1 MAEPRLH
8 FRACNLCEAMCG
20 LRIEMDGDRIRCIRG
35 DPDDPFSRGFL
46 CPKATALEDV
56 HVDPDRQKLPLR
68 RTGDGWSPVGWEEAF
83 DEVADRIAEIQARHG
98 PDSVAIYLGN
108 PNVHS
113 LGAMTHGLPLIRALR
128 TRNRYSATS
137 VDQLPHHLAAT
148 TMFGHMLLL
157 PVPDIDRT
165 QFFLALGA
173 NPLASN
179 GSLMTAPGMPNR
191 LKALKARGG
200 RLVVV
205 DPRRTETAAL
215 ADTHLFIRPAT
226 DALFLAALVHTV
238 LDEGL
243 ERLDRLAGF
252 TDGIDDVRRAVAR
265 FSPERVAPVTSI
277 PAETTRA
284 LARDFARA
292 GSAVAYGRVGLST
305 QAYGGLAQWLIV
317 VLNVLT
323 GNLDR
328 PGGALF
334 TRPAVNPLG
343 LTPRGNP
350 GRHRSRVRSLPSFGG
365 EFPVSALAEE
375 IETEGSGR
383 VRALVVLAGN
393 PVLSAPN
400 GEQLER
406 ALSKLDF
413 MVAVDPYL
421 NETTRHAHLL
431 LPPTTALE
439 REHYDLAFHLL
450 AVRNTAKW
458 SPPLFPPA
466 PDARHDWEI
475 LSELTARLRGGG
487 LRRPLAAFARRVLP
501 PRRLVDLGLRTGP
514 YGWRSPHRLS
524 VRKLERHPHGI
535 DLGPLTPALP
545 GLLLTED
552 RRIHLA
558 PPTLVRDLDR
568 AERGLMGPTSVE
580 PSDTLWLIGRRQ
592 LRSNNS
598 WMHNSLRLV
607 KGPARCTLLMHP
619 EDAGRRGLAE
629 GQQVRVRSRV
639 GEVVLPV
646 ELTPDIMPGVVS
658 IPHGWGHGRP
668 GNRLQVADAHPGV
681 SINAL
686 TDHAAVDELVGTAV
700 LNGTPVEVAAA
711 A

>member
-1 MAEPRLH
+1 MERTAVHHRT
-8 FRACNLCEAMCG
+8 CNLCEAMCG
-20 LRIEMDGDRIRCIRG
+20 LRIELEDGRIRSIRG
-35 DPDDPFSRGFL
+35 DPDDPFSRGFV
-46 CPKATALEDV
+46 CPKATALEDI
-56 HVDPDRQKLPLR
+56 HLDPDRQKQPLR
-68 RTGDGWSPVGWEEAF
+68 RTGDGWAPLGWTEAF
-83 DEVADRIAEIQARHG
+83 DEVARRIRDIQRRHG
-98 PDSVAIYLGN
+98 RESVALYLGN
-108 PNVHS
+108 PNTHS
-113 LGAMTHGLPLIRALR
+113 LGALTHGLPFIRSLR
-128 TRNRYSATS
+128 THNRYSATS
-137 VDQLPHHLAAT
+137 VDQLPHHFASAE
-148 TMFGHMLLL
+148 MFGHMLLL

-179 GSLMTAPGMPNR
+179 GSMMTAPGFPHR

-200 RLVVV
+200 RLIVV

-243 ERLDRLAGF
+243 ERLDRLAAF
-252 TDGIDDVRRAVAR
+252 TDGLPELRRAVAR
-265 FSPERVAPVTSI
+265 FSPERVAAATSI
-277 PAETTRA
+277 PAATTRA
-284 LARDFARA
+284 LARDFVRA
-292 GSAVAYGRVGLST
+292 ESAVAYGRVGVST
-305 QAYGGLAQWLIV
+305 QAFGGLAQWLIV

-334 TRPAVNPLG
+334 TRPAINPLG
-343 LTPRGNP
+343 LTPRGNH
-350 GRHRSRVRSLPSFGG
+350 GRHRSRVRGLPSFGG

-375 IETEGSGR
+375 IETEGEGR
-383 VRALVVLAGN
+383 VRALVVVAGN

-406 ALSKLDF
+406 ALPKLDF
-413 MVAVDPYL
+413 MVAIDPYL
-421 NETTRHAHLL
+421 NETTRHADML

-439 REHYDLAFHLL
+439 RDHYDVVFHLL

-458 SPPLFPPA
+458 SSALFPPA
-466 PDARHDWEI
+466 PEARHDWEI
-475 LSELTARLRGGG
+475 FSELSWRLRGGG
-487 LRRPLAAFARRVLP
+487 IRRPLAALARRWVT
-501 PRRLVDLGLRTGP
+501 PRRMVDLGLRAGP
-514 YGWRSPHRLS
+514 YGWRSSQRLS

-535 DLGPLTPALP
+535 DLGPLTERLP
-545 GLLLTED
+545 GLLMTED

-558 PPTLVRDLDR
+558 PTMLVQDLDR
-568 AERGLMGPTSVE
+568 AERALLDASARVPPE
-580 PSDTLWLIGRRQ
+580 TLWLIGRRH

-607 KGPARCTLLMHP
+607 KGPPRCTLLMHP
-619 EDAGRRGLAE
+619 DDAGRRGLAE
-629 GQQVRVRSRV
+629 GQSARVRSRV

-646 ELTPDIMPGVVS
+646 ELTQDIMPGVVS

-668 GNRLQVADAHPGV
+668 GSRLQIADAHAGV

-686 TDHAAVDELVGTAV
+686 TDHAAVDALVGTAV

>member
-1 MAEPRLH
+1 MERTAVHHRT
-8 FRACNLCEAMCG
+8 CNLCEAMCG
-20 LRIEMDGDRIRCIRG
+20 LRIELEDGRIRSIRG
-35 DPDDPFSRGFL
+35 DPDDPFSRGFV

-56 HVDPDRQKLPLR
+56 HRDPDRQKQPLR
-68 RTGDGWSPVGWEEAF
+68 RTGDSWTAVGWSDAF
-83 DEVADRIAEIQARHG
+83 DEVAGRLRDIQRQHG
-98 PDSVAIYLGN
+98 RDSVAIYLGN

-113 LGAMTHGLPLIRALR
+113 LGTLTHGLSFIRALR
-128 TRNRYSATS
+128 THNRYSATS
-137 VDQLPHHLAAT
+137 VDQLPHHFASAE
-148 TMFGHMLLL
+148 MFGHMLLL

-179 GSLMTAPGMPNR
+179 GSMMTAPGFPAR

-215 ADTHLFIRPAT
+215 ADTHLFIRPST
-226 DALFLAALVHTV
+226 DALFLAALVHTI
-238 LDEGL
+238 LDEKL
-243 ERLDRLAGF
+243 ERLDRLAAF
-252 TDGIDDVRRAVAR
+252 TDGLPELRKAVAR
-265 FSPERVAPVTSI
+265 FSPERVAAATTI
-277 PAETTRA
+277 PAETVRA
-284 LARDFARA
+284 LARDFAHA
-292 GSAVAYGRVGLST
+292 ESAVAYGRVGVST
-305 QAYGGLAQWLIV
+305 QAYGGLAQWLIF
-317 VLNVLT
+317 VLNVIT

-343 LTPRGNP
+343 LSPRGNY
-350 GRHRSRVRSLPSFGG
+350 GRYRSRVRRLPSFGG

-375 IETEGSGR
+375 IETEGPRR
-383 VRALVVLAGN
+383 VRALVVVAGN

-406 ALSKLDF
+406 ALPKLDF
-413 MVAVDPYL
+413 MVAIDPYL
-421 NETTRHAHLL
+421 NETTRHAHVL

-439 REHYDLAFHLL
+439 REHYDIVFHLL

-458 SPPLFPPA
+458 SSALYPPA
-466 PDARHDWEI
+466 PEAKHDWEI
-475 LSELTARLRGGG
+475 FQGLTSRLRRAGV
-487 LRRPLAAFARRVLP
+487 RSVLATLTGRLMT

-514 YGWRSPHRLS
+514 YGWRSKHRLS

-535 DLGPLTPALP
+535 DLGPLAASLP
-545 GLLLTED
+545 EILLTEG
-552 RRIHLA
+552 RRIRLA
-558 PPTLVRDLDR
+558 PPLLVQDLDR
-568 AERGLMGPTSVE
+568 AERELLDTSAAV
-580 PSDTLWLIGRRQ
+580 PADTLWLIGRRH

-607 KGPARCTLLMHP
+607 KGPPRCTLLMHP

-629 GQQVRVRSRV
+629 GQSARVRSRV

-646 ELTPDIMPGVVS
+646 ELTQDIMPGVVS

-668 GNRLQVADAHPGV
+668 GSRLQVANAHAGV

-686 TDHAAVDELVGTAV
+686 TDHAAVDALVGTAV

>member
-1 MAEPRLH
+1 MQNDSVH

-20 LRIEMDGDRIRCIRG
+20 LRIELEGDGIRSIRG
-35 DPDDPFSRGFL
+35 DPDDPFSRGFV

-56 HVDPDRQKLPLR
+56 HLDPDRQKRPLR
-68 RTGDGWSPVGWEEAF
+68 RTGDAWTPVAWTEAF
-83 DEVADRIAEIQARHG
+83 DEVAGRLREIQRQHG
-98 PDSVAIYLGN
+98 RDSVAIYLGN

-113 LGAMTHGLPLIRALR
+113 LGTLTHGLSFIRALR
-128 TRNRYSATS
+128 THNRYSATS
-137 VDQLPHHLAAT
+137 VDQLPHHFASAE
-148 TMFGHMLLL
+148 MFGHMLVL
-157 PVPDIDRT
+157 PIPDIDRT
-165 QFFLALGA
+165 HFFLALGA

-179 GSLMTAPGMPNR
+179 GSMMTAPGMPAR

-215 ADTHLFIRPAT
+215 ADTHLFIRPST

-238 LDEGL
+238 LDEKL
-243 ERLDRLAGF
+243 ERLVRLAAF
-252 TDGIDDVRRAVAR
+252 TDGLPELRKAVGR
-265 FSPERVAPVTSI
+265 FSPERVAPATAI
-277 PAETTRA
+277 PAETLRT

-292 GSAVAYGRVGLST
+292 ESAVAYGRVGVST

-317 VLNVLT
+317 VLNILT

-334 TRPAVNPLG
+334 SRPAVNPLG
-343 LTPRGNP
+343 LTPRGNY
-350 GRHRSRVRSLPSFGG
+350 GRHRSRVRKLPSFGG

-375 IETEGSGR
+375 IETEGPGR
-383 VRALVVLAGN
+383 IRALVVVAGN

-400 GEQLER
+400 GEALER
-406 ALSKLDF
+406 ALPKLDL
-413 MVAVDPYL
+413 MVAIDPYL
-421 NETTRHAHLL
+421 NETTRHAHVL
-431 LPPTTALE
+431 LPPTTSLE
-439 REHYDLAFHLL
+439 REHYDIVFHLL

-458 SPPLFPPA
+458 SAPLYPPA
-466 PDARHDWEI
+466 PEAKHDWEI
-475 LSELTARLRGGG
+475 FHALTSRLTNGTM
-487 LRRPLAAFARRVLP
+487 RRPLAALTGRLLT
-501 PRRLVDLGLRTGP
+501 PRRLVDLGLRSGP
-514 YGWRSPHRLS
+514 YGWRSKHRLS

-535 DLGPLTPALP
+535 DLGPLGPSLP

-552 RRIHLA
+552 RRIRLA
-558 PPTLVRDLDR
+558 PPLLVQDLDR
-568 AERGLMGPTSVE
+568 AERELLGPATATNGH
-580 PSDTLWLIGRRQ
+580 TLWLIGRRD

-607 KGPARCTLLMHP
+607 KGPPRCTLLMHP
-619 EDAGRRGLAE
+619 DDAGRRGLAD
-629 GQQVRVRSRV
+629 GQSARVRSRV

-646 ELTPDIMPGVVS
+646 ELTQDIMPGVVS

-668 GNRLQVADAHPGV
+668 GSRLRVADAHAGV

-686 TDHAAVDELVGTAV
+686 TDHAAVDALVGTAV